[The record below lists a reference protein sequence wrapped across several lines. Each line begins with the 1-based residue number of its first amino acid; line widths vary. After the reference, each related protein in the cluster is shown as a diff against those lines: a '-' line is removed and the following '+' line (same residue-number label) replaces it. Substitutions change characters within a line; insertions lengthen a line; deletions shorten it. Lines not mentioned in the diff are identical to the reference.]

1 MMRRRVMSYEYVLEG
16 SNVIFKELKGG
27 DIMKMRTKGIN
38 ILTILVYTMIS
49 LFTMSQPVQAAT
61 SEIITY
67 EEYSDTIAKKYLEY
81 GIETEMEPVS
91 SGYVYTRELLNNEL
105 ESIPVK
111 VKYLKEWENKPVE
124 IEGNS
129 EDEKKSGIVP
139 YAMYLDK
146 TCTAN
151 KAIVDGLFTCS
162 VKVKATLRVN
172 AQSNSIIKAN
182 KPSLSVRS
190 GNGFADYIKL
200 ISYTSSI
207 NNTSKRTVNHYASYN
222 IKAELKKQISNAGLT
237 TWTKVNKT
245 IKVKMYPF
253 K

>member
-1 MMRRRVMSYEYVLEG
+1 MSYEYVLES
-16 SNVIFKELKGG
+16 SNVIFKEL
-27 DIMKMRTKGIN
+27 N
-38 ILTILVYTMIS
+38 
-49 LFTMSQPVQAAT
+49 
-61 SEIITY
+61 
-67 EEYSDTIAKKYLEY
+67 
-81 GIETEMEPVS
+81 
-91 SGYVYTRELLNNEL
+91 
-105 ESIPVK
+105 
-111 VKYLKEWENKPVE
+111 
-124 IEGNS
+124 
-129 EDEKKSGIVP
+129 
-139 YAMYLDK
+139 
-146 TCTAN
+146 
-151 KAIVDGLFTCS
+151 TCS

-207 NNTSKRTVNHYASYN
+207 NNTSKSTVNHYASYN

>member
-1 MMRRRVMSYEYVLEG
+1 MSYEYVLEG

-129 EDEKKSGIVP
+129 EDEKNLELYHMLCILTKHVQQIRLLL
-139 YAMYLDK
+139 MDYLL
-146 TCTAN
+146 
-151 KAIVDGLFTCS
+151 VQ
-162 VKVKATLRVN
+162 LR
-172 AQSNSIIKAN
+172 
-182 KPSLSVRS
+182 
-190 GNGFADYIKL
+190 
-200 ISYTSSI
+200 
-207 NNTSKRTVNHYASYN
+207 
-222 IKAELKKQISNAGLT
+222 LKQH
-237 TWTKVNKT
+237 
-245 IKVKMYPF
+245 
-253 K
+253 